1 MIFNYI
7 ILWKI
12 IDCLEVKLNLIK
24 SKLEDEETES
34 TRKEMNKIKYEDF
47 MNDNYDK
54 NVIFS
59 SLVKYMTCP
68 IGYQT

>member
-1 MIFNYI
+1 
-7 ILWKI
+7 
-12 IDCLEVKLNLIK
+12 
-24 SKLEDEETES
+24 
-34 TRKEMNKIKYEDF
+34 MNKIKYEDF